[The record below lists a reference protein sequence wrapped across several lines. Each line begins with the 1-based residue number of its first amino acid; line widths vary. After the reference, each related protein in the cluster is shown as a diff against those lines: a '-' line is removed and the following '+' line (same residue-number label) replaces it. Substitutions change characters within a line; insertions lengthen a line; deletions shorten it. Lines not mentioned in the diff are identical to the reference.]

1 MSSSASCALFL
12 LVSVFLPVS
21 FALSGEYCH
30 GWTDSFNSWHR
41 GFHCPERF
49 DGEDARYC
57 CGTCALRYCCTY
69 AEARL
74 DQSSCDTGSEPEN
87 TGDMRKMTESV
98 PTYLPFVIVVS
109 AFLSFVLVGTVVS
122 ICCCQCVKPKASDR
136 PAGPSAAQT
145 SLLESGGPSVDSSTP
160 SRTST
165 SGSSMTNARPPPSEL
180 SVNLYGPM
188 GNAFPPSQ
196 SQQYVPPLPQ
206 GAPQFYQP
214 YMNYALPP
222 ERSMLMAPAF
232 LDARPAFGKVHGQ
245 PFPQAPMRTEP
256 IYPPVTI

>member
-1 MSSSASCALFL
+1 MKSSASCALL
-12 LVSVFLPVS
+12 LLASVVLPLS
-21 FALSGEYCH
+21 SALSGEYCH

-41 GFHCPERF
+41 GFQCPERY

-74 DQSSCDTGSEPEN
+74 DQSTCDTGTESES
-87 TGDMRKMTESV
+87 TDDMRKVTESV

-109 AFLSFVLVGTVVS
+109 AFLSFVLVGAIVS
-122 ICCCQCVKPKASDR
+122 VCCCQCVKPKASDH
-136 PAGPSAAQT
+136 PVGPSAAQT
-145 SLLESGGPSVDSSTP
+145 SLLESGGPSVDNSTP

-165 SGSSMTNARPPPSEL
+165 SGSSTTNARPPPSEL

-188 GNAFPPSQ
+188 ANSYPAPQP
-196 SQQYVPPLPQ
+196 QQYVPPLSQ

-232 LDARPAFGKVHGQ
+232 LDSRSAFGQ
-245 PFPQAPMRTEP
+245 PFPQAPMHTEP
-256 IYPPVTI
+256 IYPTVTI

>member
-1 MSSSASCALFL
+1 MNFIFAFLLNFHGIFHLSLTCVFFLQSTCLILSYLSSS
-12 LVSVFLPVS
+12 P
-21 FALSGEYCH
+21 
-30 GWTDSFNSWHR
+30 
-41 GFHCPERF
+41 
-49 DGEDARYC
+49 
-57 CGTCALRYCCTY
+57 
-69 AEARL
+69 
-74 DQSSCDTGSEPEN
+74 
-87 TGDMRKMTESV
+87 V

-109 AFLSFVLVGTVVS
+109 AFLSFVLVGAVVS

-136 PAGPSAAQT
+136 PTGPSAAQT
-145 SLLESGGPSVDSSTP
+145 SLLESGGPSVDGSTP

-188 GNAFPPSQ
+188 GNTFPTSQ
-196 SQQYVPPLPQ
+196 SQQYVPPVPQ

-232 LDARPAFGKVHGQ
+232 IDSRSAFGQVHGQ
-245 PFPQAPMRTEP
+245 PFPQAPMHTEP
-256 IYPPVTI
+256 IYPTVTI

>member
-1 MSSSASCALFL
+1 MYSFVFRALFL
-12 LVSVFLPVS
+12 WVSVVFPVS

-30 GWTDSFNSWHR
+30 GWTDSFNTWHR
-41 GFHCPERF
+41 GFQCPERF
-49 DGEDARYC
+49 DGQDARYC

-74 DQSSCDTGSEPEN
+74 DQSTCETGSESEN
-87 TGDMRKMTESV
+87 TNDIRMMTESV

-109 AFLSFVLVGTVVS
+109 AFLSFVLVGSVVS

-136 PAGPSAAQT
+136 PTGPSAVQT

-165 SGSSMTNARPPPSEL
+165 SGSSTANPRPPPSEL
-180 SVNLYGPM
+180 SVNVYGKS
-188 GNAFPPSQ
+188 FPTSQ
-196 SQQYVPPLPQ
+196 SQQYVPPIPQ

-214 YMNYALPP
+214 YMNYGFPP
-222 ERSMLMAPAF
+222 ERSMLVAPAF
-232 LDARPAFGKVHGQ
+232 LDSRQVYGQ
-245 PFPQAPMRTEP
+245 PFPQAPMHTEP
-256 IYPPVTI
+256 IYPTVTI

>member
-1 MSSSASCALFL
+1 MTSSVSCALYL
-12 LVSVFLPVS
+12 LVSIVFPLS

-74 DQSSCDTGSEPEN
+74 DQSTCDSGSESEN
-87 TGDMRKMTESV
+87 TDDVRKLTERV

-109 AFLSFVLVGTVVS
+109 AFLSFILVGAVVS
-122 ICCCQCVKPKASDR
+122 VCCCQCVKPKASDR
-136 PAGPSAAQT
+136 PTGPSVAQT
-145 SLLESGGPSVDSSTP
+145 SLLESGGPSVDISTP

-165 SGSSMTNARPPPSEL
+165 SGSSTTNTRPPPSEL
-180 SVNLYGPM
+180 SVKLYGPM
-188 GNAFPPSQ
+188 GNAFSNSQ

-214 YMNYALPP
+214 YMNYRLPP
-222 ERSMLMAPAF
+222 EHSMLMAPVF
-232 LDARPAFGKVHGQ
+232 PDAHPVFGQVHGQ
-245 PFPQAPMRTEP
+245 PFPQAPMHTEP
-256 IYPPVTI
+256 IYPTVTI

>member
-1 MSSSASCALFL
+1 MASSISCALFL
-12 LVSVFLPVS
+12 LVSIVLPVS

-41 GFHCPERF
+41 GFQCPERF

-57 CGTCALRYCCTY
+57 CGTCALKYCF
-69 AEARL
+69 
-74 DQSSCDTGSEPEN
+74 
-87 TGDMRKMTESV
+87 

-109 AFLSFVLVGTVVS
+109 AFLSFVLVGAVVS
-122 ICCCQCVKPKASDR
+122 ICCCQCVKPKASER
-136 PAGPSAAQT
+136 PTGPSAAQT
-145 SLLESGGPSVDSSTP
+145 SLLESGGPSVDNSTP

-165 SGSSMTNARPPPSEL
+165 SGSSLTNARPPPSEL

-188 GNAFPPSQ
+188 GNAFPTAQ
-196 SQQYVPPLPQ
+196 AQQYVPPLPQ

-232 LDARPAFGKVHGQ
+232 LDARPAFGQVHGQ
-245 PFPQAPMRTEP
+245 PFPQGPMHTEP
-256 IYPPVTI
+256 IYPTVTI